1 MDLFVQLVS
10 LIGAA
15 LILTA
20 FIGLQRSWWRAQSAG
35 YQWANFLGALL
46 LAGVAVWDG
55 RIGFVI
61 LEGVWALVS
70 LWSIVLPTRGSM
82 DQRPA

>member
-1 MDLFVQLVS
+1 MDLFVQIVS
-10 LIGAA
+10 LVGAA

-20 FIGLQRSWWRAQSAG
+20 YVGLQRGWWPAQSAG
-35 YQWANFLGALL
+35 YHWANFLGALFL
-46 LAGVAVWDG
+46 SVVAVWDR

-70 LWSIVLPTRGSM
+70 LWSIVAPPRQSM

>member
-1 MDLFVQLVS
+1 MNLFVQLVS
-10 LIGAA
+10 LVGAA
-15 LILTA
+15 LILAA
-20 FIGLQRSWWRAQSAG
+20 FIGLQRSWWRTQSAG

-61 LEGVWALVS
+61 LEGVWTLVS
-70 LWSIVLPTRGSM
+70 LWSIVAPPRGSM

>member
-1 MDLFVQLVS
+1 MNLFVQLVS
-10 LIGAA
+10 LVGAA

-20 FIGLQRSWWRAQSAG
+20 FIGLQRSWWPAQSAG

-46 LAGVAVWDG
+46 LVGVAVWDR

-61 LEGVWALVS
+61 LEAVWALVS
-70 LWSIVLPTRGSM
+70 LWSIFAPPRGSM
-82 DQRPA
+82 DRRPA